1 MALNIADL
9 FEHAA
14 DAVPDRIAVVCGDRK
29 VTFTE
34 LDQRTNQL
42 AHYLAGLGVGPGDHV
57 GMYARNSIEA
67 LETLLATYKLRAR
80 TVNINYR
87 YVENELR
94 YMFTDADLVALVYD
108 KEFAP
113 LVSIVLPDSPQ
124 VRGSVVI
131 GDLGDGDQV
140 PGVPYDEALAAA
152 SSERDFGPRSNDDI
166 YLLYTGGTTGYPK
179 GVLWRQEDVWRTL
192 GGGID
197 FVTGEPLADEF
208 VQSQNGAKNPG
219 TVKLC
224 IAPLIHGSA
233 QWTSL
238 MSFFSGDTLVLLPHF
253 DAHEVWRAID
263 RHKINQIVVV
273 GDAMARPLIEAY
285 TDGGY
290 DGSSVFSFS
299 SNGALFSQPVKDAV
313 FAAMPNVVITDA
325 IGSSETGFT
334 GLSFA
339 NRGGHQEGGPRV
351 SPGPNTIVI
360 DDNGRRV
367 GPGEIGRIGRG
378 GHVPLGYYKDP
389 VKTAAM
395 FVEVDG
401 ARYVVPGDFARV
413 EVDGTMTL
421 LGRGSASVNTGG
433 EKVFPEEVEGAIKA
447 HPKVFDAIVIGI
459 PDELLGQRV
468 AAIIQPREG
477 EKVDLRD
484 LEIVVRT
491 HVAGYKVPR
500 TVWFTDAIDRTPSGK
515 ADYRWAQKFA
525 EARLAVAGSE
535 TTGPE
540 NTTEAEGH

>member
-9 FEHAA
+9 FEHGA
-14 DAVPDRIAVVCGDRK
+14 DAVPDRIAVVCGDRQ
-29 VTFTE
+29 VTFRE

-42 AHYLAGLGVGPGDHV
+42 AHHLAGLGVGPGDHV

-67 LETLLATYKLRAR
+67 LETLVATYKLRAR

-94 YMFTDADLVALVYD
+94 YMFTDADIVALVYD

-124 VRGSVVI
+124 VRGTVVI
-131 GDLGDGDQV
+131 GGGGDNTEQI

-152 SSERDFGPRSNDDI
+152 SPDRDFGPRSGDDI

-197 FVTGEPLADEF
+197 FMTGEPLADEW

-219 TVKLC
+219 LVKLC

-238 MSFFSGDTLVLLPHF
+238 MSFFAGDTLVLLPHF

-285 TDGGY
+285 TEGGY

-313 FAAMPNVVITDA
+313 FAALPKVVITDA

-339 NRGGHQEGGPRV
+339 AKGGRQEGGPTV

-360 DDNGRRV
+360 DDNGRPV

-401 ARYVVPGDFARV
+401 TRYVVPGDFARV
-413 EVDGTMTL
+413 EANGTMTL

-468 AAIIQPREG
+468 AAIVQPRDG
-477 EKVDLRD
+477 QTVDPRD

-500 TVWFTDAIDRTPSGK
+500 TVWFTDSIDRTPSGK
-515 ADYRWAQKFA
+515 ADYVWARKFA
-525 EARLAVAGSE
+525 EARLAEAGQPASE
-535 TTGPE
+535 TTE
-540 NTTEAEGH
+540 EGR

>member
-14 DAVPDRIAVVCGDRK
+14 DAVPDRIAVICGDRQ
-29 VTFTE
+29 VTFRE
-34 LDQRTNQL
+34 LDQRTNRL
-42 AHYLAGLGVGPGDHV
+42 AHHLAGLGVGPGDHV
-57 GMYARNSIEA
+57 GLYARNSIEA
-67 LETLLATYKLRAR
+67 LETLVATYKLRAR

-94 YMFTDADLVALVYD
+94 YMFTDADIVALVYD

-124 VRGSVVI
+124 VRGAVVI
-131 GDLGDGDQV
+131 GDLGDNGGEV

-152 SSERDFGPRSNDDI
+152 SPERDFGPRSNDDI

-208 VQSQNGAKNPG
+208 VQSRTGAQKPG
-219 TVKLC
+219 LVKLC

-285 TDGGY
+285 TEGGY

-313 FAAMPNVVITDA
+313 FAALPNVVITDA

-339 NRGGHQEGGPRV
+339 NKGGHQEGGPRV

-360 DDNGRRV
+360 DDNGRPV

-389 VKTAAM
+389 VKTAEM

-401 ARYVVPGDFARV
+401 VRYVVPGDFARV
-413 EVDGTMTL
+413 EADGTITL

-468 AAIIQPREG
+468 AAIVQPRDG
-477 EKVDLRD
+477 ETIDLRD
-484 LEIVVRT
+484 LEVVIRT

-500 TVWFTDAIDRTPSGK
+500 TVWFTDSIDRTPSGK

-525 EARLAVAGSE
+525 QARLA
-535 TTGPE
+535 
-540 NTTEAEGH
+540 EAEPQPVDAAQAKGH